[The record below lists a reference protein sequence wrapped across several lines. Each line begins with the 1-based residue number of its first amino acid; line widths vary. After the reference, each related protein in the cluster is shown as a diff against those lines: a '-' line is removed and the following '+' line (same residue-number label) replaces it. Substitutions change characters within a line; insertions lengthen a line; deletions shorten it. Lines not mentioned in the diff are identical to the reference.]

1 MAKLTL
7 GVDDRVV
14 ARAKIYAKRQ
24 GVSVSKMVEAYL
36 SSVAASVADMPVT
49 SAAKPTPV
57 LRSLRGILKNA
68 DIDEYRRHLSTKYR

>member
-14 ARAKIYAKRQ
+14 AQAKLFAKPQ

-36 SSVAASVADMPVT
+36 SSVADVPVT
-49 SAAKPTPV
+49 SAATATPV
-57 LRSLRGILKNA
+57 LRSVRGILKSA
-68 DIDEYRRHLSTKYR
+68 DIEEYRRHLSTKHR